1 MGECSGYSRQRRN
14 HLSQVEK
21 RSASCRIGFQ
31 GFIQTHEVLTDMNDA
46 SLKTLVETN
55 HPLRDGERD
64 RQRALLQR
72 NARLMTEF
80 AEDIRGG
87 YAAIAALTPQAAE
100 ITFYKESTAQAS
112 GWWSIP
118 ERPMRDR
125 AILFIHGGGY
135 HLGDASSYRGL
146 TSQLAM
152 RTNCSVFSADY
163 PLSPENRFPAA
174 FEAIVQARNWL
185 SAEGFSQIALV
196 GDSAG
201 GGLALATL
209 SEPLSSGAVASV
221 VVFSPWTDLALTGA
235 SFHAPETRDPIL
247 TQSMLADLAKSYL
260 HGANPKDRRASP
272 LYGIPDCLPPL
283 AIQVGSDEL
292 LLDDSR
298 QYAKHAAER
307 GGIVALDIFA
317 GMHHVFQ
324 RDVGSIETAE
334 LALDLAAQFINGH
347 WT

>member
-1 MGECSGYSRQRRN
+1 
-14 HLSQVEK
+14 
-21 RSASCRIGFQ
+21 
-31 GFIQTHEVLTDMNDA
+31 MNDA
-46 SLKTLVETN
+46 SLKTLVQTN

-87 YAAIAALTPQAAE
+87 YAAVAALTPQATG
-100 ITFYKESTAQAS
+100 ITFSEESTAEAS

-118 ERPMRDR
+118 ERPSRDR

-185 SAEGFSQIALV
+185 SAQGFSQIALV

-209 SEPLSSGAVASV
+209 SEPLSSGTVASV

-235 SFHAPETRDPIL
+235 SFNDPETQDPIF
-247 TQSMLADLAKSYL
+247 TPSMLADLAKSYL
-260 HGANPKDRRASP
+260 HGADPKDRRASP
-272 LYGIPDCLPPL
+272 IYGIPDHLPPL

-298 QYAKHAAER
+298 QYAKLAAER
-307 GGIVALDIFA
+307 SRIVALDIFI

-334 LALDLAAQFINGH
+334 LALELAAQFINGH

>member
-1 MGECSGYSRQRRN
+1 
-14 HLSQVEK
+14 
-21 RSASCRIGFQ
+21 
-31 GFIQTHEVLTDMNDA
+31 MNVA
-46 SLKTLVETN
+46 SLKKFVQTN
-55 HPLRDGERD
+55 HALRDGERD

-80 AEDIRGG
+80 AEDMRGG
-87 YAAIAALTPQAAE
+87 YAAVAALTPQATE
-100 ITFYKESTAQAS
+100 ITFSEESTAQAS

-118 ERPMRDR
+118 ERPSRDR

-163 PLSPENRFPAA
+163 PLSPEHRFPAA

-185 SAEGFSQIALV
+185 SAQGFSQIALV

-209 SEPLSSGAVASV
+209 SEPLSNSTVASV

-235 SFHAPETRDPIL
+235 SFNDIETQDPIF
-247 TQSMLADLAKSYL
+247 TPSMLADLAKSYL
-260 HGANPKDRRASP
+260 HGADPKDRRASP
-272 LYGIPDCLPPL
+272 IYGIPDHLPPL

-298 QYAKHAAER
+298 RYAKLAAER

-324 RDVGSIETAE
+324 RDAGALETAS